1 MDVVDGAL
9 DNVKNAMD
17 NAIQRINKEIKMQ
30 KLKSDTMCQLK
41 TAHNWQEEKEEKV
54 VDKSSPSYFWRAHTI
69 TVLIVL
75 ISCLIYEGLSFL
87 RVDIGCPDI
96 TVCLKD

>member
-30 KLKSDTMCQLK
+30 KLKSDSLCQLK
-41 TAHNWQEEKEEKV
+41 TAHNWQEEKEQNV
-54 VDKSSPSYFWRAHTI
+54 VDKSAPSYFWRAHTI
-69 TVLIVL
+69 TVLLVL
-75 ISCLIYEGLSFL
+75 ICCLVYEGQSVSKAARAISRVVFL
-87 RVDIGCPDI
+87 QD
-96 TVCLKD
+96 